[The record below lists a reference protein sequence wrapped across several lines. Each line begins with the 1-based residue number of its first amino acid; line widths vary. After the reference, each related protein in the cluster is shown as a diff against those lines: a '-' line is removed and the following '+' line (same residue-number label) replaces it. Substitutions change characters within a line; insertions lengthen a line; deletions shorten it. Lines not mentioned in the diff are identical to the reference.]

1 MRHRKKADMQATRI
15 RRIGFNGLLILVVA
29 FGVLAGAIAIA
40 ASNIDV
46 LPWTDRD
53 GAVIE
58 RSAPVSRPT
67 DARSLDG
74 QLPTKAPGSK
84 FRRPTDA
91 SSIGGPDS
99 RQAPSTEYHWPTDR
113 P

>member
-1 MRHRKKADMQATRI
+1 MRHRKQADMQATRI

-46 LPWTDRD
+46 LPWTGGD
-53 GAVIE
+53 GAVVE
-58 RSAPVSRPT
+58 HSEPLSRPT
-67 DARSLDG
+67 DTRSLDG
-74 QLPTKAPGSK
+74 
-84 FRRPTDA
+84 
-91 SSIGGPDS
+91 PDF